1 MPQAPLPVVVPT
13 AVPPIEQEHVKKALE
28 ASQTA
33 MDAIST
39 VTAISTYTLTIL
51 GVIIAILALWGV
63 GALVRAARSAAK
75 QIANARFNAYIES
88 DEFKEMVKVRIEK
101 SVQDRW
107 QNTIVVSLLAEDV
120 KAADDP
126 SPFPTGDAK

>member
-107 QNTIVVSLLAEDV
+107 QNTIVVSRLAEDV

>member
-1 MPQAPLPVVVPT
+1 MPQAPLPVIVPT

-75 QIANARFNAYIES
+75 QIANARFNAYIDS

-107 QNTIVVSLLAEDV
+107 QNTIVVSRLAEDV